1 MTGKYDIEVYNKRV
15 HYHLTIKRNITVI
28 RGDSA
33 TGKTELL
40 RMISDYEN
48 NGISSG
54 ITEIC
59 EKRCVVVENASW
71 KERLATLKQCI
82 IFIDEGAQFL
92 RSKEFTRII
101 KGSDNYFVLVTR
113 DTLEQLPYSIEEI
126 YGMRQERES
135 QKYKNAKRIYNE
147 TYQLYNLQENED
159 IQPDLIVTEDSN
171 SGYEF
176 YRTLFGETCFSAEG
190 KSNILPYLQKNQNKE
205 ILTIVDGA
213 AFGPEMQRVMQ
224 YIKDTEKKI
233 VLYAPESFEYLLL
246 RANIIERTAEVT
258 EKTYELADSK
268 EYFSWE
274 EFYTAYLI
282 EHSRNTIYEYS
293 KKKLKDAYLT
303 TGSFQKILNQL
314 PEKVKIEYNKR
325 NEQKVPKNK

>member
-1 MTGKYDIEVYNKRV
+1 MTGKYEIEVYNKRV
-15 HYHLTIKRNITVI
+15 HYHLTIKRNITII

-71 KERLATLKQCI
+71 KERLDTLRQSI

-92 RSKEFTRII
+92 RSKEFTRMI
-101 KGSDNYFVLVTR
+101 KGSDNYFVIVTR
-113 DTLEQLPYSIEEI
+113 DNLEQLPYSIEEI
-126 YGMRQERES
+126 YGMRQERDS
-135 QKYKNAKRIYNE
+135 QKYKNARKIYNE
-147 TYQLYNLQENED
+147 IYQLYNLQGNEE
-159 IQPDLIVTEDSN
+159 ICPDLIVTEDSN

-176 YRTLFGETCFSAEG
+176 YRNLFGEVCCSAEG
-190 KSNILPYLQKNQNKE
+190 KSNILPLLQKNQNKD
-205 ILTIVDGA
+205 ILAIVDGA
-213 AFGPEMQRVMQ
+213 AFGPEMQYVMQ
-224 YIKDTEKKI
+224 YIKDSKKKI

-246 RANIIERTAEVT
+246 KADIIKKTSDVT
-258 EKTYELADSK
+258 EKTYEWADSK

-282 EHSRNTIYEYS
+282 ERSQNTIYEYS
-293 KKKLKDAYLT
+293 KKKLKDPYLT
-303 TGSFQKILNQL
+303 AGNLQEILKQL
-314 PEKVKIEYNKR
+314 PEKIQRTV
-325 NEQKVPKNK
+325 